1 MSRFHRAELAA
12 AVPWHVLPAEDLA
25 RGAELKV
32 VDERTVAVRP
42 LPAARSH
49 SEVHLV
55 FADAG
60 RLRERRVV
68 EMPAGKVVL
77 RQTFDG
83 QGTVSTDSPSSNLPA
98 ATLKL
103 DVGPTRAPNLKPDL
117 KELVVVP
124 MPLRTREHLYS
135 RLKPGTQSTLASL
148 DADTA
153 ISLIAAES
161 LQHNCDK
168 ALQIFGERFHCRKDR
183 RPGFYTLLLSGQN
196 WSASAQSMANPQ
208 SPGQFPYTAPVT
220 THYPVAPPL
229 TPSSLPMQPAVMPP
243 HMPMMPAPLA
253 SPVPMPPA
261 MSMMQ
266 PSIGPAPTP
275 AGPPPTMRPQILLP
289 PQPPAPQQPQAYP
302 GPHYQPTY
310 TLTPN
315 HIKIDTPYRW
325 GTIETKFNIEAE
337 HPNSLLARYLAVIN
351 RSAKEP
357 ARKEFWKLPVAQLG
371 FVAQLAEFRPLYQS
385 ADEKQLDPALAF
397 IRKATSPLQAWILL
411 DRLQRAAG
419 SPLSQAKIH
428 RACRRDSEVLWRRR
442 LDRFIGWPGLRH
454 TLRMGPDRRALC
466 ELHAEVLKSGILPPL
481 DARFSKALNSEP
493 AEGSLASLT
502 ARTPA
507 RILEGKNQ
515 PAGVLFAWQLWQLE
529 EKTLAAHVLHTTLK
543 SALANKSLMLNAVDY
558 PSRTGQWGLAD
569 EPMQKVLADRPA
581 GPITEA
587 AAADDLL
594 RRCQARPVGPWRRNW
609 PRRRRPPRQEL

>member
-1 MSRFHRAELAA
+1 MYANPYQSISAPPAPATSTLFSDAFLNRGKGARLAGLFQVNDDFGPWDVDGTLAEVPISLLYKRPTLNLDQRLFSDLTLYAPALNTSDADIQTVLEAELKVEGDRLPASGPIEPAARSLIDRARSDDWKYLHLGKQRININGAGQFSSDTVLPSGLRQHVVCDGKTLLHVYPDIGLAAPGREPFHRAELAA

-208 SPGQFPYTAPVT
+208 SPGQFPYTACR
-220 THYPVAPPL
+220 
-229 TPSSLPMQPAVMPP
+229 
-243 HMPMMPAPLA
+243 
-253 SPVPMPPA
+253 SPR
-261 MSMMQ
+261 
-266 PSIGPAPTP
+266 I
-275 AGPPPTMRPQILLP
+275 
-289 PQPPAPQQPQAYP
+289 
-302 GPHYQPTY
+302 
-310 TLTPN
+310 
-315 HIKIDTPYRW
+315 
-325 GTIETKFNIEAE
+325 
-337 HPNSLLARYLAVIN
+337 
-351 RSAKEP
+351 
-357 ARKEFWKLPVAQLG
+357 
-371 FVAQLAEFRPLYQS
+371 
-385 ADEKQLDPALAF
+385 
-397 IRKATSPLQAWILL
+397 IRL
-411 DRLQRAAG
+411 
-419 SPLSQAKIH
+419 
-428 RACRRDSEVLWRRR
+428 RRR
-442 LDRFIGWPGLRH
+442 
-454 TLRMGPDRRALC
+454 
-466 ELHAEVLKSGILPPL
+466 
-481 DARFSKALNSEP
+481 
-493 AEGSLASLT
+493 
-502 ARTPA
+502 
-507 RILEGKNQ
+507 
-515 PAGVLFAWQLWQLE
+515 
-529 EKTLAAHVLHTTLK
+529 
-543 SALANKSLMLNAVDY
+543 
-558 PSRTGQWGLAD
+558 
-569 EPMQKVLADRPA
+569 
-581 GPITEA
+581 
-587 AAADDLL
+587 
-594 RRCQARPVGPWRRNW
+594 
-609 PRRRRPPRQEL
+609 